1 MSNRGVRGVRV
12 VGPGS
17 SRKSAPPADR
27 PTDTEVDGR
36 FEPVAPADPP
46 EDAAAAEA
54 SAISTIEAVGTDA
67 AGTEAAG
74 TEAATQEHPEVAAAG
89 TGPTPTGASS
99 GRRWR
104 MRLATTLAV
113 LGLAG
118 TIGFGYGYL
127 HLNGQQNDV
136 SAAKKQAQNYIIA
149 LTNFDPKGLDNEIN
163 KIQSYATGNFK
174 TSISQFFSNDVRK
187 SLLASN
193 AASRGEVRSI
203 YPQSNSGGRISFFA
217 VVDDTIAN
225 NKLQAPASD
234 QIDMTVDMVKTSQG
248 WRVANNTFLQSPL
261 FSPTQS
267 GGATTPSTAAPKP

>member
-27 PTDTEVDGR
+27 PTDTEVDER

-54 SAISTIEAVGTDA
+54 SAISTIEAVGT
-67 AGTEAAG
+67 EAAG

-89 TGPTPTGASS
+89 TGPTPTGASTR
-99 GRRWR
+99 RRWP

-261 FSPTQS
+261 FSPTQP
-267 GGATTPSTAAPKP
+267 GGRSTPATTAPPKP

>member
-17 SRKSAPPADR
+17 SRRSGPPADR
-27 PTDTEVDGR
+27 PTDTGVDER
-36 FEPVAPADPP
+36 FDPVAPADPP

-54 SAISTIEAVGTDA
+54 SAISTIEAVGT
-67 AGTEAAG
+67 EAAG
-74 TEAATQEHPEVAAAG
+74 TEAATQEHPEVASAG
-89 TGPTPTGASS
+89 AGPTPTGASS
-99 GRRWR
+99 SRRWR

-118 TIGFGYGYL
+118 TVGFGYGYF
-127 HLNGQQNDV
+127 HLNGQQGDV
-136 SAAKKQAQNYIIA
+136 SAAKKQAQNYIVA

-163 KIQSYATGNFK
+163 KIQSYTTGNFK

-187 SLLASN
+187 SLLATN
-193 AASRGEVRSI
+193 AQSRGEVRSI

-225 NKLQAPASD
+225 NHLQAPASD
-234 QIDMTVDMVKTSQG
+234 EIDMTVDMVKTSQG

-261 FSPTQS
+261 FSPTQP
-267 GGATTPSTAAPKP
+267 GGRSTPSTTTPPKP